1 MEHLYAPWRMA
12 YIGAPEPAGCLFCRV
27 WEAPE
32 SEDEENLLVVREP
45 AALVML
51 NKFPYN
57 SGHVMVAP
65 RTHAGDLTDLDREQ
79 LLALMQLVQRS
90 LRAIRQAVAPQGFNV
105 GVNLGRTAGAGIPG
119 HVHVHVVPRWDGD
132 TNFMPVIGEVKV
144 VNEHLQATWARLR
157 QAFAETP

>member
-12 YIGAPEPAGCLFCRV
+12 YIGAPEPEGCLFCRV
-27 WEAPE
+27 REAPE
-32 SEDEENLLVVREP
+32 REDAQNLLVVREP
-45 AALVML
+45 EALVML

-65 RTHAGDLTDLDREQ
+65 RAHVGDLADLAPDQ
-79 LLALMQLVQRS
+79 LLPLMQLVQRS
-90 LRAIRQAVAPQGFNV
+90 LRAIRHAVAPHGFNV

-132 TNFMPVIGEVKV
+132 SNFMPVIGEVKV
-144 VNEHLQATWARLR
+144 VNEHLLATWAKLR
-157 QAFAETP
+157 QAFVETP

>member
-12 YIGAPEPAGCLFCRV
+12 YIGGPEPAGCLFCRV
-27 WEAPE
+27 WEVPE
-32 SEDEENLLVVREP
+32 SEDESNLLVLREP

-65 RTHAGDLTDLDREQ
+65 RAHLGDLADLDGEQ

-90 LRAIRQAVAPQGFNV
+90 LRAIRHAVAPHGFNV

-132 TNFMPVIGEVKV
+132 TNFMPVVGEVKV
-144 VNEHLQATWARLR
+144 VNEHLQTTWAKLC